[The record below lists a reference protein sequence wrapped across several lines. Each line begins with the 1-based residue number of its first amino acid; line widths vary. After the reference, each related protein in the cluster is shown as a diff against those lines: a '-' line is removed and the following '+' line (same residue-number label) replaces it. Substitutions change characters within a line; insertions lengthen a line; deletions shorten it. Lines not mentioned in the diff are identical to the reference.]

1 MIEVDKSCIECDVLV
16 AGGGIAGLMAAIGA
30 ARQGARVVVAEKAHA
45 LRSGSGATG
54 NDHFM
59 SWIPEKHG
67 TDIEPILK
75 ELLNSQIG
83 GFHDVP
89 LSRKFLEQ
97 SFDRVRDWH
106 DWGIDMKP
114 NGDWSFCGH
123 AFPGRPRIWLKYA
136 GSNQKRALT
145 RAAKKHGVRI
155 VNHLP
160 ITDVLVHEGRV
171 IGALGLDI
179 THETPV
185 LRVVRS
191 HAVVLAGGAAVRLYP
206 SPSPSMLFNTA
217 WCPACT
223 GNTQATSYRAGAR
236 LVNMEFPNLHAGIKY
251 MERAGKATFIGVITG
266 PDGKPL
272 GPFINK
278 ANRWVGDIT
287 ADVWNSVF
295 GDVMK
300 SGEGPAY
307 MDCTATDQED
317 IDYMLWGLK
326 EEGNTGLIDT
336 MAREKV
342 DLRKHRLE
350 FMQYQPFLIGRGP
363 EIDLD
368 GQTSVHGLYAAGDAV
383 GNFRADIAGAAT
395 FGHIAGEHAARSART
410 AGAFEPAEHAEVV
423 AARARQF
430 GAFLG
435 RSEGAHWKETNYMVQ
450 QLMRD
455 YANAEVRS
463 ETLLGAGL
471 KYLGDLRRQTTET
484 MRCANAHELMRS
496 AEVMELM
503 DCAEMIFIA
512 ALARQETRGTHR
524 RSDFRFTNPLL
535 AERFLAVW
543 QEGGRPKVK
552 YRPKISDMKTYERY
566 FGARNARP
574 AQQVQ
579 HQAFAEVA
587 DGS

>member
-1 MIEVDKSCIECDVLV
+1 MIEIDKTPIECDVLV

-59 SWIPEKHG
+59 CYIPEKHG
-67 TDIEPILK
+67 PDIEPILK

-83 GFHDVP
+83 GFHDIP
-89 LSRKFLEQ
+89 LSRKFLQQ
-97 SFDRVRDWH
+97 SFDRARDWLE
-106 DWGIDMKP
+106 WGIDMKP
-114 NGDWSFCGH
+114 NGEWSFCGH

-136 GSNQKRALT
+136 GSEQKRLLT
-145 RAAKKHGVRI
+145 RAAKRHRVRI
-155 VNHLP
+155 VNYLP
-160 ITDVLVHEGRV
+160 ITDVITEGGGA
-171 IGALGLDI
+171 IGAIGVDI
-179 THETPV
+179 SRSTPKLKV
-185 LRVVRS
+185 IRS
-191 HAVVLAGGAAVRLYP
+191 HAVVLAGGSAVRLYP

-223 GNTQATSYRAGAR
+223 GNTQASAYRAGAK

-251 MERAGKATFIGVITG
+251 LERAGKATFIGVVTG

-272 GPFINK
+272 GPFITK

-287 ADVWNSVF
+287 SDVWNSVF
-295 GDVMK
+295 SDVMK

-317 IDYMLWGLK
+317 IDYMMWGL
-326 EEGNTGLIDT
+326 EQEGNTGLVNE
-336 MAREKV
+336 MAKEHV
-342 DLRKHRLE
+342 DLRTHRLE

-368 GQTSVHGLYAAGDAV
+368 GQTSVAGLYAAGDAV

-395 FGHIAGEHAARSART
+395 FGHIAGEHAARHAS
-410 AGAFEPAEHAEVV
+410 GSLQHAEESALV
-423 AARARQF
+423 AERAKQF
-430 GAFLG
+430 GAFLE
-435 RSEGAHWKETNYMVQ
+435 RRDGAQWKEANFMVQ
-450 QLMRD
+450 QLLRD

-463 ETLLGAGL
+463 ETLLSAGL
-471 KYLGDLRRQTTET
+471 KYLGDLRRRTEE
-484 MRCANAHELMRS
+484 RISCANAHELMR
-496 AEVMELM
+496 ACEVMELM
-503 DCAEMIFIA
+503 DCAEVIFVA

-535 AERFLAVW
+535 ADKYLSVW
-543 QEGGRPKVK
+543 REGGRPKVK
-552 YRPKISDMKTYERY
+552 FRPRVTDMAGYERY
-566 FGARNARP
+566 FGRKEP
-574 AQQVQ
+574 A
-579 HQAFAEVA
+579 
-587 DGS
+587 

>member
-1 MIEVDKSCIECDVLV
+1 MIEIDKKPIECDVLV

-30 ARQGARVVVAEKAHA
+30 ARQGAKVVVAEKAQA

-59 SWIPEKHG
+59 CYIPEKHG
-67 TDIEPILK
+67 GDIDLILK
-75 ELLNSQIG
+75 EVLNSQIG
-83 GFHDVP
+83 GFHDIP
-89 LSRKFLEQ
+89 LTRKFLEQ
-97 SFDRVRDWH
+97 SFDRAKDWL

-114 NGDWSFCGH
+114 NGEWSFCGH

-136 GSNQKRALT
+136 GSNQKKALT
-145 RAAKKHGVRI
+145 HAANKLRVRTI
-155 VNHLP
+155 NYLP
-160 ITDVLVHEGRV
+160 ITDVITHEGRV

-179 THETPV
+179 LKTTPRLKV
-185 LRVVRS
+185 IRTNS
-191 HAVVLAGGAAVRLYP
+191 VVLAGGSAVRLYP
-206 SPSPSMLFNTA
+206 SPAPLMLFNTA

-223 GNTQATSYRAGAR
+223 GNTQASAYRAGAK

-251 MERAGKATFIGVITG
+251 MERAGKATFIGVISG

-295 GDVMK
+295 SDVMK

-317 IDYMLWGLK
+317 IDYMMWGLK
-326 EEGNTGLIDT
+326 EEGNTALINE
-336 MAREKV
+336 MAKENV

-363 EIDLD
+363 EIDLN
-368 GQTSVHGLYAAGDAV
+368 GETSIPGLYAAGDAV

-395 FGHIAGEHAARSART
+395 FGHIAGEHAARN
-410 AGAFEPAEHAEVV
+410 AGVRGALQPAEDTELVAE
-423 AARARQF
+423 RARQF
-430 GAFLG
+430 GAFLE
-435 RSEGAHWKETNYMVQ
+435 RRDGAQWKETNYMVQ

-463 ETLLGAGL
+463 ETLLSAGL
-471 KYLGDLRRQTTET
+471 KYLHDLRRHTLESVA
-484 MRCANAHELMRS
+484 CANAHELMRTT
-496 AEVMELM
+496 EVMELM
-503 DCAEMIFIA
+503 DCAEVIFVA

-535 AERFLAVW
+535 ADKYLSVW
-543 QEGGRPKVK
+543 REDGRPKVRF
-552 YRPKISDMKTYERY
+552 RPRVTDMAGYEKY
-566 FGARNARP
+566 FGRREAQRSEDSVPARA
-574 AQQVQ
+574 A
-579 HQAFAEVA
+579 
-587 DGS
+587 

>member
-1 MIEVDKSCIECDVLV
+1 MIEIDKSVIECDVLV

-59 SWIPEKHG
+59 CYIPEKPG
-67 TDIEPILK
+67 SEIEAILK

-83 GFHDVP
+83 GFNDIP
-89 LSRKFLEQ
+89 LSRKFLEH
-97 SFDRVRDWH
+97 SFDRARDWLE
-106 DWGIDMKP
+106 WGIDMKP
-114 NGDWSFCGH
+114 NGEWSFCGH

-136 GSNQKRALT
+136 GANQKRALT
-145 RAAKKHGVRI
+145 RAAKKHRVRI

-160 ITDVLVHEGRV
+160 ITDVITGGGRA
-171 IGALGLDI
+171 IGALGLDVSGSK
-179 THETPV
+179 PR

-191 HAVVLAGGAAVRLYP
+191 HSVVLAGGSAVRLYP
-206 SPSPSMLFNTA
+206 SPAPSMLFNTA

-223 GNTQATSYRAGAR
+223 GNTQASAWRGGAK

-272 GPFINK
+272 GPFITK

-287 ADVWNSVF
+287 SDVWNSVF
-295 GDVMK
+295 SDVLK

-307 MDCTATDQED
+307 MDCTATEQED
-317 IDYMLWGLK
+317 IDYMMWGL
-326 EEGNTGLIDT
+326 EQEGNTALVSQ
-336 MAREKV
+336 MAKEGV
-342 DLRKHRLE
+342 DLRRHRLE

-368 GQTSVHGLYAAGDAV
+368 GQTSIPGLYAAGDAV

-395 FGHIAGEHAARSART
+395 FGHIAGEHAARNVSGPLEKAEDSALV
-410 AGAFEPAEHAEVV
+410 AE
-423 AARARQF
+423 RARQF
-430 GAFLG
+430 GAFLE
-435 RSEGAHWKETNYMVQ
+435 RRDGAAWKEANYMVQ
-450 QLMRD
+450 QLLRD

-463 ETLLGAGL
+463 ETLLSAGL
-471 KYLGDLRRQTTET
+471 KYLQDLRRHTDE
-484 MRCANAHELMRS
+484 RVSCADAHELMRTCE
-496 AEVMELM
+496 AMELM

-524 RSDFRFTNPLL
+524 RSDYRFTNPLL
-535 AERFLAVW
+535 ADKYLSIWRED
-543 QEGGRPKVK
+543 GRPKVK
-552 YRPKISDMKTYERY
+552 FRPRVTDMASYERY
-566 FGARNARP
+566 FGPPSFPFIGRR
-574 AQQVQ
+574 
-579 HQAFAEVA
+579 
-587 DGS
+587 

>member
-1 MIEVDKSCIECDVLV
+1 MIEIDKTPIECDVLV

-30 ARQGARVVVAEKAHA
+30 ARQGARVVVAEKAQA

-59 SWIPEKHG
+59 CYIPEKHG
-67 TDIEPILK
+67 NDVEPILK
-75 ELLNSQIG
+75 EVLNSQIG
-83 GFHDVP
+83 GFHDIP
-89 LSRKFLEQ
+89 LTRKFLEQ
-97 SFDRVRDWH
+97 SFDRAKDWL

-114 NGDWSFCGH
+114 NGEWSFCGH

-145 RAAKKHGVRI
+145 RAANKLRVRTI
-155 VNHLP
+155 NYLP
-160 ITDVLVHEGRV
+160 ITDVITHEGRV

-179 THETPV
+179 LKTTPR
-185 LRVVRS
+185 LKVVRTN
-191 HAVVLAGGAAVRLYP
+191 AVVLAGGSAVRLYP
-206 SPSPSMLFNTA
+206 SPAPSMLFNTA

-223 GNTQATSYRAGAR
+223 GNTQASAYRAGAK

-251 MERAGKATFIGVITG
+251 IERAGKATFIGVITG

-287 ADVWNSVF
+287 SDVWNSVF
-295 GDVMK
+295 SDVMK

-317 IDYMLWGLK
+317 IDYMMWGL
-326 EEGNTGLIDT
+326 EQEGNTGLVNQ
-336 MAREKV
+336 MAKEKV

-363 EIDLD
+363 EIDLN
-368 GQTSVHGLYAAGDAV
+368 GQTGVPGLYAAGDAV

-395 FGHIAGEHAARSART
+395 FGHIAGEHAAQNVR
-410 AGAFEPAEHAEVV
+410 GPMQKAEQSELVEE
-423 AARARQF
+423 RAKQF
-430 GAFLG
+430 GGFLE
-435 RSEGAHWKETNYMVQ
+435 RRDGAAWKEANYMVQ

-463 ETLLGAGL
+463 ETLLSAGL
-471 KYLGDLRRQTTET
+471 KYLEDLRRHTLESVG
-484 MRCANAHELMRS
+484 CANAHELMRTT
-496 AEVMELM
+496 EVMELM
-503 DCAEMIFIA
+503 DCAEVIFIA

-535 AERFLAVW
+535 ADKYLSVW
-543 QEGGRPKVK
+543 REAGRPKVK
-552 YRPKISDMKTYERY
+552 FRPRITDMAGYAKY
-566 FGARNARP
+566 FGR
-574 AQQVQ
+574 
-579 HQAFAEVA
+579 AETVSA
-587 DGS
+587 